1 MYIRE
6 SLKKTFET
14 VSGINKP
21 STRSARSSVR
31 QRKPH
36 TVMFKDDGQTPNN
49 PQFPFICYRG
59 AVGLTRS
66 ADPAAVFEQL
76 FEANGWVSSWR
87 DGIYDYLHYHSRTHE
102 VLGVARGKAR
112 VRFGG
117 DAGKI
122 IELQAGDIAILP
134 AGTGHQRISASQ
146 DFLVVGA
153 YPTAGSYDEC
163 TGSEDEHARALKSIA
178 KVPVPPKDPVYGA
191 KGPLREVWWGK
202 SVRSAQR

>member
-1 MYIRE
+1 MRPRGVAVKAGVIAGHRLIWEGTSCLFHDCLGATGGLPIYVRE

-21 STRSARSSVR
+21 STGSARSSVR
-31 QRKPH
+31 RRKPR

-76 FEANGWVSSWR
+76 FEANGWVSPWR

-122 IELQAGDIAILP
+122 IELQAGDA
-134 AGTGHQRISASQ
+134 
-146 DFLVVGA
+146 
-153 YPTAGSYDEC
+153 
-163 TGSEDEHARALKSIA
+163 
-178 KVPVPPKDPVYGA
+178 VPVPPKDPVYGA
-191 KGPLREVWWGK
+191 KGPLHEVWRSK